1 MPADLSARA
10 HAAGSAAIATFDAS
24 VVAAAVEDLD
34 RLVLLGIAAE
44 LHRATRLGAPGAH
57 PPDRVADDL
66 GAVARHRWV
75 VGHWLAA
82 LHEAGL
88 ARRDAA
94 GRYHGLRRPSRAEL
108 AAART
113 RMENARVVLG
123 YPPELAEL
131 MLRSLRL
138 IPELLRDEV
147 GVQALLYP
155 DGEPAT
161 AEAVYRDNAI
171 SRYLNLAAAEAVRD
185 LAERSPRPLRALELG
200 AGIGATTAD
209 LLPALAGRPVES
221 YLFTDLSPFFV
232 DVARRR
238 FDAPFLRYGLL
249 DITEELP
256 GRPGGLDLVVA
267 ATMAH
272 NAPHA
277 GRLLEQVARL
287 LAPGGRVLL
296 IETVEEHAQSLT
308 TMPPALSPREGSGP
322 PPRHDERAGTTRTY
336 LSRAEW
342 LGWFARAGL
351 RVEADL
357 PPDGDPLTA
366 LSQRLFVATP
376 PMESS

>member
-10 HAAGSAAIATFDAS
+10 HAAGSAATTGIDAS
-24 VVAAAVEDLD
+24 AVSTAVEDLD

-57 PPDRVADDL
+57 RPEPAAEDL
-66 GAVARHRWV
+66 GAAVRHRWI

-88 ARRDAA
+88 ARRDAQ
-94 GRYHGLRRPSRAEL
+94 GRYHGLHRPSRAEL
-108 AAART
+108 AVART
-113 RMENARVVLG
+113 RMENAAAVLG
-123 YPPELAEL
+123 YPPALAGML
-131 MLRSLRL
+131 LRSLRL

-161 AEAVYRDNAI
+161 AEAVYRDNTV

-221 YLFTDLSPFFV
+221 YLFTDLSPFFL

-249 DITEELP
+249 DLAGGLP

-267 ATMAH
+267 ATAAH
-272 NAPHA
+272 NAPHV
-277 GRLLEQVARL
+277 GRLLDQVARR

-296 IETVEEHAQSLT
+296 IETVREHAQSLT
-308 TMPPALSPREGSGP
+308 TMPPALSPREGPGP
-322 PPRHDERAGTTRTY
+322 PPRHDGRAGTTRTY
-336 LSRAEW
+336 LTRAEW
-342 LGWFARAGL
+342 RDRLARAGL

-357 PPDGDPLTA
+357 PPDGDPLTP
-366 LSQRLFVATP
+366 LSQRLFVATV
-376 PMESS
+376 PMEPS